1 MQFLALALVLL
12 SFSVHAELYRWIDRP
27 SGSVKYSSTPP
38 PWYGDAAKER
48 ANPPVEVIRS
58 DAPGTAAKPTPK
70 EQSARIT
77 AATIASM
84 EARWRTRRFRASSIA
99 WTRPAPSGAAR
110 SARRPWIC

>member
-48 ANPPVEVIRS
+48 AN
-58 DAPGTAAKPTPK
+58 
-70 EQSARIT
+70 SARIT

-99 WTRPAPSGAAR
+99 WIRPAPSGAAR